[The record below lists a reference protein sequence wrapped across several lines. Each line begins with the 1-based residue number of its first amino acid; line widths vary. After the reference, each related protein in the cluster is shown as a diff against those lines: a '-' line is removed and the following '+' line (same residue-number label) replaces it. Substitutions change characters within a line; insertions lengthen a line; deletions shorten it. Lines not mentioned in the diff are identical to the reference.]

1 MTQQDNKTAVGLCQM
16 HDELG
21 AVRILQKLFTYCNG
35 MRTHVETNTR
45 VAA

>member
-1 MTQQDNKTAVGLCQM
+1 MTQQDNKTAVGLCQV
-16 HDELG
+16 HELG

-45 VAA
+45 AAV